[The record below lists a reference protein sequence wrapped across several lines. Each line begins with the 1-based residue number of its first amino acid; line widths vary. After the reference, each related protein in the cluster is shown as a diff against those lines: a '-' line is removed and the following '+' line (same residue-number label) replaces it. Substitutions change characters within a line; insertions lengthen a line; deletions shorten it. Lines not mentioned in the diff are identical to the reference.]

1 MLPVARDLWAHVPG
15 YESAEENE
23 HPDCEAKIASQAKES
38 LREVV
43 KQLGDDWEELSVLF
57 FKPAAKMKNKDK
69 EKDREREFTNRVS
82 SVLTPSFRIEH
93 TDAPVVRDT
102 LLSNGLTPTTGRDWL
117 IQWSGPGLRDTAY
130 QEMNEFQRVNHFPGS
145 TELTRKDR
153 LWMNFLDMAETF
165 GNEAFDFVPQTFVLP
180 EQVQEFLEVYN
191 KKNGLWIVKPHAS
204 SRGRGIFVLKD
215 VADLPLNEVSVVSQY
230 VHNPLLIQ
238 GLKFDLRVCLVL
250 PFSNHF
256 SSFCGAQLFVFCE
269 FLGTYL
275 LPDLSHHVN
284 NDSLISGTCWSP
296 VMNHYVPTSI
306 EKAWC
311 VSPAG
316 HTVRSLSIS
325 QTPTVI

>member
-1 MLPVARDLWAHVPG
+1 MVIQVDPSPIQSTNFRSDPTSATTALRFRGWSPKMLPVARDLWAHVPG

-23 HPDCEAKIASQAKES
+23 HPDCEGKIASQAKES

-238 GLKFDLRVCLVL
+238 GLKFDLRVCFGCPGSAIIFML
-250 PFSNHF
+250 PFECVYIYIYIDTFHF
-256 SSFCGAQLFVFCE
+256 LFFMCM
-269 FLGTYL
+269 
-275 LPDLSHHVN
+275 LS
-284 NDSLISGTCWSP
+284 
-296 VMNHYVPTSI
+296 
-306 EKAWC
+306 
-311 VSPAG
+311 
-316 HTVRSLSIS
+316 TVC
-325 QTPTVI
+325 